1 MSNDIIA
8 HLGVELLWIVVW
20 LSLPTV
26 VAASVVGVLISLIQ
40 AVTQI
45 QDQTIPFLVK
55 LVVVS
60 VVLVMTYN
68 WMGNSLISYTNLIF
82 QQISR

>member
-1 MSNDIIA
+1 MSDSVIA
-8 HLGVELLWIVVW
+8 HFGVELLWIVVM

-45 QDQTIPFLVK
+45 QDQTVQFLIK

-68 WMGNSLISYTNLIF
+68 WMGNALLSYTHLIF
-82 QQISR
+82 QQIGR

>member
-1 MSNDIIA
+1 VSNDIIA

-26 VAASVVGVLISLIQ
+26 VAASVVGVIISLIQ

-45 QDQTIPFLVK
+45 QDQTVPFLVK

-68 WMGNSLISYTNLIF
+68 WMGHALLSYTNLIF
-82 QQISR
+82 QQIGR

>member
-1 MSNDIIA
+1 MSNAIIV
-8 HLGVELLWIVVW
+8 HLGEELLWIVVL

-45 QDQTIPFLVK
+45 QDQTVQFLIK

-60 VVLVMTYN
+60 VVLVMTYS
-68 WMGNSLISYTNLIF
+68 WMGNALISYTNLIF
-82 QQISR
+82 QQIGR

>member
-1 MSNDIIA
+1 MSNDIIT
-8 HLGVELLWIVVW
+8 HLGVELLWIVVL

-26 VAASVVGVLISLIQ
+26 VAASVVGILISLIQ

-45 QDQTIPFLVK
+45 QDQTVPFLVK

-60 VVLVMTYN
+60 VVLVMSYN